1 MIYKCIEHDFN
12 KNGKTYIM
20 SDIHGDYTKFLKM
33 LKKINFS
40 NNDVLYILGDIMDR
54 GKQPFNI
61 LGYIIKHKN
70 IHLIL
75 GNHEVFLIDYYEENE
90 KWEWLQNGGSKT
102 FTQFMYKD
110 YIQQEF
116 LYNFIK
122 NLPSCIILDNKY
134 ILSHAGL
141 YIPPLCD
148 NLSINSLIHLLGDK
162 FLYHRQTIGKEK
174 QYKHYTQICGHNTI
188 QSILNSENKK
198 DVKILK
204 RTGII
209 YIDCGCGFKNFN
221 SKLACLCINDMSEYY
236 ID

>member
-1 MIYKCIEHDFN
+1 MKCIEHKLN
-12 KNGKTYIM
+12 KIGKTYIM

-40 NNDVLYILGDIMDR
+40 SDDTLYILGDIFDR

-75 GNHEVFLIDYYEENE
+75 GNHETFLIDWYEYNEN
-90 KWEWLQNGGSKT
+90 WIWLQNGGMKT
-102 FTQFMYKD
+102 FTQFMNKD

-116 LYNFIK
+116 IYNYIRK
-122 NLPSCIILDNKY
+122 LPHCIILDDKY
-134 ILSHAGL
+134 ILTHAGL
-141 YIPPLCD
+141 YIPPLGD
-148 NLSINSLIHLLGDK
+148 DYTIEQLINLLGNN
-162 FLYHRQTIGKEK
+162 FLWHRKTLGNEK
-174 QYKHYTQICGHNTI
+174 QYKHYTQICGHSTV
-188 QSILNSENKK
+188 QSIKNTDSIEE
-198 DVKILK
+198 VKILK

-209 YIDCGCGFKNFN
+209 YIDCGCGFTDMN

-236 ID
+236 V